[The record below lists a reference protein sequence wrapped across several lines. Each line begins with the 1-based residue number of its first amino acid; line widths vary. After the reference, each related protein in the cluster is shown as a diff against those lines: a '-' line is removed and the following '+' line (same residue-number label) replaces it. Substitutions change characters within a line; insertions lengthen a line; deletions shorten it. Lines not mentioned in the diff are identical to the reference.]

1 MDIQVKRIYDP
12 VDEDDGFRVLT
23 DRLWPRGMSKD
34 KAALDVWA
42 KDVAPSNELRKW
54 FDHEVDKFEEF
65 KARYLDELNQNPAV
79 PPFLTEINSRKR
91 VTLLYGAKDREHN
104 QAIVLAG
111 YIKKHGASHSEQ

>member
-1 MDIQVKRIYDP
+1 MDIRVKRIYDP

-34 KAALDVWA
+34 KAALDLWA

-54 FDHEVDKFEEF
+54 FGHEADKFEEF
-65 KARYLDELNQNPAV
+65 KAKYLDELNQNPAV
-79 PPFLTEINSRKR
+79 PSFLTEINSRKR

-111 YIKKHGASHSEQ
+111 YIKKRGASRSEP